1 MKTRVRAIIFIEK
14 GIVLIH
20 RIKKGN
26 EYWVFPGGGVEEGE
40 DNIQALIRECA
51 EELGVVVNV
60 DGMFCEVPFGDDQ
73 LELFFKCQIMSGIL
87 GTGDGPEFKEGTL
100 YEGEYSLEIIPFDA
114 LRNFNILPEIVR
126 DKLLNEGGDFS

>member
-1 MKTRVRAIIFIEK
+1 MKTRVRAIIFIES
-14 GIVLIH
+14 GVVLIH

-40 DNIQALIRECA
+40 DNIKALIRECK

-60 DGMFCEVPFGDDQ
+60 NEMFCEVPFGDDQ
-73 LELFFKCQIMSGIL
+73 LELFFKCQIASGTL

-114 LRNFNILPEIVR
+114 LCNFNILPEMVR
-126 DKLLNEGGDFS
+126 DKLIKGGR